1 MLGMHIGKVPAPN
14 AREAA
19 GLRRRD
25 TYDWLQAIN
34 RASVVANVEAGLLKR
49 DLAARIVEALD
60 DMRDGALRPGA
71 ERPDLY
77 ITFEPELLRRAGTQA
92 SVLHVGRS
100 SQDILATANAGL
112 NRDRLVRVL
121 EAIVDVRSA
130 LLETAEREGNA
141 LLPAYTN
148 GVQAQPTLFA
158 HTLLAY
164 DASFARDAQRV
175 LECLRRFDFSP
186 MGSAVCNGTGW
197 ALPVERMA
205 ELLGFERTARNACDA
220 GQCAGNDLPLE
231 ISQIVTS
238 AMLHVATVLADFSR
252 QYAAPHPWIRLGSA
266 NGVYHSSAMP
276 QKRNPGFVN
285 DCRRD
290 AGLVLGE
297 AQSVVFRMHN
307 LPLGMADVRDAQS
320 MDALADDACVTLRT
334 AAEIVRSLVV
344 DRERALSELNADWTC
359 TQEVADR
366 LVRSA
371 GTDFRSAHGFAS
383 AVVTFAREHDLK
395 PADLDYAL
403 ACRLW
408 QMWRT
413 TLADPDVVPENLPI
427 GEGDLL
433 GALDPAGIVAAR
445 ATPGSCNP
453 DMVEASLKDTRR
465 DIEKL
470 EAYVEDY
477 YAHSMRI
484 RRILDDTLYAVIA
497 RTDLG

>member
-1 MLGMHIGKVPAPN
+1 MLGMHIGKVPAPS

-19 GLRRRD
+19 GMRRRD

-71 ERPDLY
+71 ARPDLY
-77 ITFEPELLRRAGTQA
+77 ITFEPELLRRAGMQA
-92 SVLHVGRS
+92 SILHVGRS

-112 NRDRLVRVL
+112 NRDRLVRIL

-130 LLETAEREGNA
+130 LVETAEREGDA

-164 DASFARDAQRV
+164 DASFARDAERI

-238 AMLHVATVLADFSR
+238 AMLHVVTVLADFST
-252 QYAAPHPWIRLGSA
+252 QYAEPHPRIRLASA

-297 AQSVVFRMHN
+297 AQGVVFRMHN

-334 AAEIVRSLVV
+334 AAEIVRSFVV
-344 DRERALSELNADWTC
+344 DREHALAALNADWTC

-366 LVRSA
+366 LVRSG

-383 AVVTFAREHDLK
+383 SVVTFARAHDLK
-395 PADLDYAL
+395 PADLDYAS

-408 QMWRT
+408 RTWRAE
-413 TLADPDVVPENLPI
+413 LADPAVVPENLPI
-427 GEGDLL
+427 GETDFL
-433 GALDPAGIVAAR
+433 GALDPASIVAAR

-453 DMVEASLKDTRR
+453 AMVEASLKEARGEVEELEKHVDAYYTHATR
-465 DIEKL
+465 
-470 EAYVEDY
+470 
-477 YAHSMRI
+477 MR
-484 RRILDDTLYAVIA
+484 RALDDAFYALIA
-497 RTDLG
+497 QYDPD